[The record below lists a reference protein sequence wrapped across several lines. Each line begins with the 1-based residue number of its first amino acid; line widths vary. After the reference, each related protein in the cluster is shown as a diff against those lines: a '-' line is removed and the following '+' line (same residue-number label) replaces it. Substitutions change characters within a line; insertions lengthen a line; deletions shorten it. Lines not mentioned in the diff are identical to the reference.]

1 MIAGRP
7 TSILGLIG
15 PIRFGSLRNGCG
27 DQTPPRSPLIKPPK
41 RNGHV
46 PSLPVIFHHAVA
58 SPPSNLLGFSPSLK
72 PPFPS
77 HFAGHRRQEKKRDR
91 MASSAALCII
101 MMATICSLVG
111 ATNLYRVGDAEGWR
125 EPDKNDAAMYDAWAG
140 KYAFRVGDS
149 LAFDYKND
157 SVVRVSKRGYYHCN
171 ETGGG
176 SASKDGSTVFLL
188 DQPGFYYFVSG
199 DVDHCKRGQR
209 VMIEALDAQRPPPAA
224 SGPAPSP
231 LPSSAVSWTTT
242 TAASLRDMVALGSL
256 LFVASYCSYLS

>member
-1 MIAGRP
+1 
-7 TSILGLIG
+7 
-15 PIRFGSLRNGCG
+15 
-27 DQTPPRSPLIKPPK
+27 
-41 RNGHV
+41 
-46 PSLPVIFHHAVA
+46 
-58 SPPSNLLGFSPSLK
+58 
-72 PPFPS
+72 
-77 HFAGHRRQEKKRDR
+77 
-91 MASSAALCII
+91 MASSSALCII
-101 MMATICSLVG
+101 MMTTMCSLVG

-125 EPDKNDAAMYDAWAG
+125 EPDKNDATMYDTWAG

-199 DVDHCKRGQR
+199 DVDHCKMGQR
-209 VMIEALDAQRPPPAA
+209 VMIEALDAQRPPAA
-224 SGPAPSP
+224 AGPAPSP
-231 LPSSAVSWTTT
+231 LPSSAVSWTA

>member
-1 MIAGRP
+1 AKTERTRP
-7 TSILGLIG
+7 VAARYFPSRC
-15 PIRFGSLRNGCG
+15 RFSAIKPSRLLPLPETTLPESFC
-27 DQTPPRSPLIKPPK
+27 RSP
-41 RNGHV
+41 
-46 PSLPVIFHHAVA
+46 
-58 SPPSNLLGFSPSLK
+58 
-72 PPFPS
+72 
-77 HFAGHRRQEKKRDR
+77 KKGEEERR
-91 MASSAALCII
+91 MASSSALCII

-199 DVDHCKRGQR
+199 NVDHCKRGQR

-242 TAASLRDMVALGSL
+242 TAASLRDLVALGSL

>member
-1 MIAGRP
+1 MDSCGP
-7 TSILGLIG
+7 SNVHFG
-15 PIRFGSLRNGCG
+15 PIRFGLLRNGYD
-27 DQTPPRSPLIKPPK
+27 DQTPRSPLIKPPK

-46 PSLPVIFHHAVA
+46 PSLPVIFLRAVA
-58 SPPSNLLGFSPSLK
+58 SPPSNLLDFSLPETLPESLCRS
-72 PPFPS
+72 P
-77 HFAGHRRQEKKRDR
+77 KKGEEERR
-91 MASSAALCII
+91 MASSSALCII
-101 MMATICSLVG
+101 MMATMCSLVG

-125 EPDKNDAAMYDAWAG
+125 EPDKNDAAMYDTWAG

-209 VMIEALDAQRPPPAA
+209 VMIEALDAQRPPAA
-224 SGPAPSP
+224 AGPAPSP
-231 LPSSAVSWTTT
+231 LPSSAVSWTA